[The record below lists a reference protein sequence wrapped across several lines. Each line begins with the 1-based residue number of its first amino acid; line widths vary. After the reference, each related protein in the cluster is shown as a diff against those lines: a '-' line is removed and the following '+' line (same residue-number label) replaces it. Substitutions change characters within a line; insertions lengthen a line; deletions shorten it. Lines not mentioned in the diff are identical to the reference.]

1 MTRCSVHQVTL
12 SSDSTCIS
20 RLAWLD
26 RYDRRTKS
34 MVNSMSAGGDRE
46 RAEEYA
52 ACRKC
57 RGVGKEV
64 QFELPVKKPKG
75 KWAGKSCTTNASHGE
90 VYAGGV
96 CRICYNRAYRN
107 GGFQKHV
114 K

>member
-1 MTRCSVHQVTL
+1 MVRCPVHQVTL
-12 SSDSTCIS
+12 SSDNTCIS

-34 MVNSMSAGGDRE
+34 VMNSLSAGGDRE

-52 ACRKC
+52 ACRLC
-57 RGVGKEV
+57 RGIDRKV
-64 QFELPVKKPKG
+64 ELPGKKAKG
-75 KWAGKSCTTNASHGE
+75 KWAGKSCATDASHGE

-96 CRICYNRAYRN
+96 CRICYNRAYRK